1 MRAHRWLK
9 RLHVHTPIGST
20 RPSPSQSR
28 NGHDDAVKAR
38 DERLYGGMKSLDI
51 VLEDGGKAPWKSW
64 KWHAWQSIAATLPAL
79 GIYLTAKYI
88 ESTHEYDGD
97 VKQRVVDSSANTVS
111 VERDKEGKEERQE
124 TTSEED
130 STKIPSNVL
139 AGLEERIHA
148 LEAQLASLRTEA
160 TKAGETSTTHTLT
173 KR

>member
-1 MRAHRWLK
+1 MQSNRSLRRL
-9 RLHVHTPIGST
+9 LHVHIPGSARRT
-20 RPSPSQSR
+20 SSQSR

-79 GIYLTAKYI
+79 GIFLTAKYI
-88 ESTHEYDGD
+88 ESTREYDGD
-97 VKQRVVDSSANTVS
+97 AKQRALDSNANIVS
-111 VERDKEGKEERQE
+111 VDRDKEGKEEGQA

-160 TKAGETSTTHTLT
+160 TKARETTTTHTLT